1 MNFSLRDYQKE
12 LITDIIESM
21 KRGNRKIMVQSP
33 PRSGKTVVMAYI
45 AKNATDKNKKVL
57 FFSHRKEIN
66 EQVVE
71 TFKRGGVNLDNV
83 TIGTVGS
90 LVKKLDKLPKF
101 DVILVDEAH
110 HIKAKQY
117 QTILTFFKDATQLF
131 FTGTPIRLDGAGFH
145 DLAEDL
151 VKGKSVKWL
160 QENGNIAPFKYY
172 APSLIDTT
180 NLKKRGGEFTKKS
193 VDDTMKRVIYGDVI
207 RHYEKLAKGKQ
218 AIVYTHSVEASES
231 VSNTFNEHGY
241 SSIAISGKTPP
252 EERERAMRAFRDGEL
267 TIMVNCELFTEG
279 IDLPNVDVCIMLR
292 PTQSLSLYLQ
302 FAMRALNPRE
312 GKTAIIIDHVG
323 NVNRHGLPNDDRE
336 WSLSGVSKQK
346 QKAKLGEPTTRTCDE
361 CYATFWSAER
371 ICPLCGHENQPTKEE
386 IEILREIE
394 LEERR
399 QAINEK
405 VETFVTS
412 DQCQTI
418 AELQAF
424 AKQHGYKPGWVFVQQ
439 KKRNIWR

>member
-1 MNFSLRDYQKE
+1 MKLRDYQEE
-12 LITDIIESM
+12 LVDGIKQSMIAGNHSII
-21 KRGNRKIMVQSP
+21 VQSP
-33 PRSGKTVVMAYI
+33 PRSGKTVVMAHI
-45 AKNATDKNKKVL
+45 AKGATDKGNTVL

-66 EQVVE
+66 EQVVN
-71 TFKRGGVNLDNV
+71 TFKRNDVDMNLVTIDSVTKVARNLDR
-83 TIGTVGS
+83 IS
-90 LVKKLDKLPKF
+90 EPSI
-101 DVILVDEAH
+101 ILIDEAH
-110 HIKAKQY
+110 HVKAKTY
-117 QTILTFFKDATQLF
+117 LKIIEHFSNSVVLM
-131 FTGTPIRLDGAGFH
+131 FTGTPARLDGSGF
-145 DLAEDL
+145 DDIADDIVL
-151 VKGKSVKWL
+151 GKSVKWL

-231 VSNTFNEHGY
+231 VSNTFKKNGY
-241 SSIAISGKTPP
+241 TSIAISGKTPP
-252 EERERAMRAFRDGEL
+252 EVRERAMQAFRDREI

-323 NVNRHGLPNDDRE
+323 NIDRHGLPNADRE
-336 WSLSGVSKQK
+336 WSLKGINKTK
-346 QKAKLGEPTTRTCDE
+346 KKLKLGEPTTRTCDE

-371 ICPLCGHENQPTKEE
+371 ICPMCGHENKPTKEE
-386 IEILREIE
+386 VEIIREIE

-399 QAINEK
+399 QEVASK

-412 DQCQTI
+412 DQCQTVE
-418 AELQAF
+418 ELKEF
-424 AKQHGYKPGWVFVQQ
+424 AKQHGYKPGWVYYQQ
-439 KKRNIWR
+439 KKNNIWR

>member
-1 MNFSLRDYQKE
+1 MSFSLRDYQKE

-117 QTILTFFKDATQLF
+117 QSILTYFKDATQLF

-231 VSNTFNEHGY
+231 ISNTFNEHGY
-241 SSIAISGKTPP
+241 RSIAISGKTPP
-252 EERERAMRAFRDGEL
+252 EARERAMRAFRDGEL

-323 NVNRHGLPNDDRE
+323 NVDRHGLPNDDRE

-399 QAINEK
+399 QAINKK

-424 AKQHGYKPGWVFVQQ
+424 AKQHGYKPGWVFIQQ

>member
-1 MNFSLRDYQKE
+1 
-12 LITDIIESM
+12 
-21 KRGNRKIMVQSP
+21 MVQSP

-66 EQVVE
+66 EQVIK
-71 TFKRGGVNLDNV
+71 TFERCEVNLDNV
-83 TIGTVGS
+83 TIGTIGS

-117 QTILTFFKDATQLF
+117 QTILNFFKDATQLF
-131 FTGTPIRLDGAGFH
+131 FTGTPIRLDGSGF
-145 DLAEDL
+145 DDIADDIVL
-151 VKGKSVKWL
+151 GKPVKWL
-160 QENGNIAPFKYY
+160 QDNGNIAPFKYY

-231 VSNTFNEHGY
+231 VSNTFNEQSY
-241 SSIAISGKTPP
+241 TSIAISGKTPP
-252 EERERAMRAFRDGEL
+252 EVRDRAMQAFRDGKL

-323 NVNRHGLPNDDRE
+323 NVDRHGLPNADRE
-336 WSLSGVSKQK
+336 WSLKGVNKTK
-346 QKAKLGEPTTRTCDE
+346 KKLKLGEPTTRTCDE

-371 ICPLCGHENQPTKEE
+371 ICPMCGHENKPTKEE
-386 IEILREIE
+386 VEIIREIE

-399 QAINEK
+399 QEVASK

-412 DQCQTI
+412 DQCQTVE
-418 AELQAF
+418 ELKEF
-424 AKQHGYKPGWVFVQQ
+424 AKQHGYKPGWVYYQQ
-439 KKRNIWR
+439 KEKNIWR

>member
-1 MNFSLRDYQKE
+1 MKLRDYQEE
-12 LITDIIESM
+12 LVDGIKQSMIAGNHSII
-21 KRGNRKIMVQSP
+21 VQSP
-33 PRSGKTVVMAYI
+33 PRSGKTVVMAHI
-45 AKNATDKNKKVL
+45 AKGATDKGNTIL

-66 EQVVE
+66 EQVVN
-71 TFKRGGVNLDNV
+71 TFKRNGVDMNLVTIDSVTKVARNLDR
-83 TIGTVGS
+83 IQEPS
-90 LVKKLDKLPKF
+90 I
-101 DVILVDEAH
+101 ILIDEAH
-110 HIKAKQY
+110 HVKAKTY
-117 QTILTFFKDATQLF
+117 LKIIEYYINSIVLM
-131 FTGTPIRLDGAGFH
+131 FTGTPARLDGSGF
-145 DLAEDL
+145 DDIADDIVL
-151 VKGKSVKWL
+151 GKSVKWL

-193 VDDTMKRVIYGDVI
+193 VDDTMKRVVYGDVI

-231 VSNTFNEHGY
+231 VSNTFKKNGY
-241 SSIAISGKTPP
+241 TSIAISGKTPP
-252 EERERAMRAFRDGEL
+252 EVRERAMQAFRDREL

-323 NVNRHGLPNDDRE
+323 NVDRHGLPNADRE
-336 WSLSGVSKQK
+336 WSLKGVNKTK
-346 QKAKLGEPTTRTCDE
+346 KKLKLGEPTTRTCDE

-371 ICPLCGHENQPTKEE
+371 ICPMCGHENKPTKEE
-386 IEILREIE
+386 VEIIREIE

-399 QAINEK
+399 QEVASK

-412 DQCQTI
+412 DQCQTVE
-418 AELQAF
+418 ELKEF
-424 AKQHGYKPGWVFVQQ
+424 AKQHGYKPGWVYYQQ
-439 KKRNIWR
+439 KEKNIWR

>member
-1 MNFSLRDYQKE
+1 
-12 LITDIIESM
+12 M

-117 QTILTFFKDATQLF
+117 QSILTYFKDATQLF

-231 VSNTFNEHGY
+231 ISNTFNEHGY
-241 SSIAISGKTPP
+241 RSIAISGKTPP
-252 EERERAMRAFRDGEL
+252 EARERAMRAFRDGEL

-323 NVNRHGLPNDDRE
+323 NVDRHGLPNDDRE

-399 QAINEK
+399 QAINKK

-424 AKQHGYKPGWVFVQQ
+424 AKQHGYKPGWVFIQQ